1 MTQNTQVSTP
11 PVNCVLTPGQQQ
23 VEASPMEQLPSGKMK
38 QKGQLICFR
47 CQTPGHVAKN
57 CTRAT
62 AEQSTASANA
72 RKDSS
77 LRVVTSSTLEGSYV
91 YLPATLHKMSRIPK
105 KFASDIV
112 PGHVRLF
119 AANNSEISAL
129 GTTTV
134 NFRKGNLELT
144 ADVIV
149 SDAIDEV
156 LLGSDWLRKNECS
169 VEFCHIGD
177 CDSRSHV

>member
-1 MTQNTQVSTP
+1 
-11 PVNCVLTPGQQQ
+11 
-23 VEASPMEQLPSGKMK
+23 MEQLPSSKMK

-47 CQTPGHVAKN
+47 CQTPGHVVKH
-57 CTRAT
+57 CTRTT

-72 RKDSS
+72 VKDSS
-77 LRVVTSSTLEGSYV
+77 LRVMTSSTLEGSYV
-91 YLPATLHKMSRIPK
+91 YLPATLHKISRNLCISVVLDSGCTVSVIPK

-134 NFRKGNLELT
+134 ISEK
-144 ADVIV
+144 
-149 SDAIDEV
+149 AI
-156 LLGSDWLRKNECS
+156 SN
-169 VEFCHIGD
+169 
-177 CDSRSHV
+177 